1 MSPRTKEQTAKI
13 REERRRQILEAARQV
28 LSQKGF
34 DATNVSDVAAAAG
47 VSQGTVY
54 HYFDSKDDLFMA
66 VFEEWLTTC
75 AYQGYAES
83 ALTADTAADRLRAFA
98 RTGAQMMIDS
108 AEFLPVQMEF
118 WSHMLRNEAIRER
131 FRLIFAEL
139 RSFLGQIIQAGMDSG
154 EFRPAD
160 AEVLAAIAFAVYDG
174 LILQW
179 LADPEAVDWQQAS
192 RTLAETM
199 LTGLLAG

>member
-1 MSPRTKEQTAKI
+1 MSPRTKAQTARI
-13 REERRRQILEAARQV
+13 REERRRQILDAARRV
-28 LSQKGF
+28 FSQKGF

-66 VFEEWLTTC
+66 VFEDWLATC
-75 AYQGYAES
+75 AYQGYAKS
-83 ALTADTAADRLRAFA
+83 IRPADTAADRLRAFA
-98 RTGAQMMIDS
+98 QTAAQMMTDS

-118 WSHMLRNEAIRER
+118 WSHMLRNDAIRER

-139 RSFLGQIIQAGMDSG
+139 RTFLGQIIQAGIDSG
-154 EFRPAD
+154 AFRPAD
-160 AEVLAAIAFAVYDG
+160 AELLASIAFAVYDG

-179 LADPEAVDWQQAS
+179 LADPESVDWQQVSHA
-192 RTLAETM
+192 LVETM

>member
-13 REERRRQILEAARQV
+13 REERRRQILDAARQV
-28 LSQKGF
+28 FSQKGF
-34 DATNVSDVAAAAG
+34 EATNVSDVAAAAG
-47 VSQGTVY
+47 VSQGTIY

-83 ALTADTAADRLRAFA
+83 ALTADTTADRLRVFA
-98 RTGAQMMIDS
+98 QTAAQMMIDS
-108 AEFLPVQMEF
+108 ATFLPVQMEF
-118 WSHMLRNEAIRER
+118 WSHILRNDVIRER
-131 FRLIFAEL
+131 FRLVFAEL
-139 RSFLGQIIQAGMDSG
+139 RTFLGQIIRAGMDSG

-192 RTLAETM
+192 RALVETM